1 MRRLGRLLAYLR
13 PYAPAIAAGGV
24 LTLATAVFEGFTFAL
39 IIPFLRTLFGET
51 ALPASGTAVEELLDR
66 VVGSWLTASSAS
78 AAIRNV
84 VIVVLV
90 AVALKN
96 LTAYGA
102 AYLSVVMQEGL
113 VRDLR
118 VAVYRHIQRQDLQF
132 FHRTRGGQL
141 VSRVVADADQARNLV
156 TGVMNSLL
164 INGALIAVYLAIL
177 FSLSWQLSL
186 LSLLLAPVLVLGIR
200 PVLSRLRIQG
210 RRWLEERGELTSVL
224 TETVSGARLVKA
236 HGAEPYE
243 ARRFGTAADRSRKGA
258 LRAQR
263 FALLASPLSE
273 TFGAVVTVLVLTF
286 GTRLAMGPSAAL
298 RPETLI
304 TFLAV
309 TLRLMSPIKS
319 LTQMPTLF
327 ETALVA
333 ADRLFEILDLAP
345 ADDDAADA
353 RPVKGFEHALVY
365 EHVWFAYEEDDWV
378 LRDISFTAERGQ
390 VIAIVGP
397 SGAGKSTLVD
407 LLPRFYDPS
416 RGRITIDGTDLRA
429 FRRASLRQLLGIV
442 SQETVI
448 FNDTVRNNIA
458 YGRDGERDTA
468 AVESAARAANAH
480 EFIVSL
486 PRGYDTMLG
495 ERGARLSG
503 GQRQRIAIAR
513 ALYRDPPVLIFD
525 EATSALDS
533 ESERQVQEAIERLL
547 AGRTVLV
554 IAHRLSTIRHAA
566 EILVLDGG
574 AIVERGRHDE
584 LLTRNGLYARLHAVQ
599 FGPVAAS

>member
-1 MRRLGRLLAYLR
+1 MRRFGRLLVYLR
-13 PYAPAIAAGGV
+13 PYAPAIAAGAA

-51 ALPASGTAVEELLDR
+51 ALPTSGTAVEEVLQR
-66 VVGSWLTASSAS
+66 VVGPWLAAGSPSM
-78 AAIRNV
+78 AIRNV

-113 VRDLR
+113 VRDIR
-118 VAVYRHIQRQDLQF
+118 IAVYRHIQGQDLGF

-141 VSRVVADADQARNLV
+141 VSRVVADADQTRYLV

-177 FSLSWQLSL
+177 FSLSWQLSM
-186 LSLLLAPVLVLGIR
+186 LSLVLAPVLVLGIR
-200 PVLSRLRIQG
+200 PVLSRLRVQG

-243 ARRFGTAADRSRKGA
+243 ARRFDSAADRSRKGA

-273 TFGAVVTVLVLTF
+273 TFGAVVTVLVLTL
-286 GTRLAMGPSAAL
+286 GTRLALEPSAAL

-309 TLRLMSPIKS
+309 TLRLMSPVKS

-333 ADRLFEILDLAP
+333 ADRLFEILDRPP
-345 ADDDAADA
+345 AEHDGPDA
-353 RPVKGFEHALVY
+353 RSVDQFERAIVY
-365 EHVWFAYEEDDWV
+365 DQVWFAYEGDDWV
-378 LRDISFTAERGQ
+378 LHDLSFVAERGQ

-407 LLPRFYDPS
+407 LLPRFYDPR
-416 RGRITIDGTDLRA
+416 RGRITIDGVDLRNIG
-429 FRRASLRQLLGIV
+429 RASLRRLLGIV

-448 FNDTVRNNIA
+448 FNDSVRNNIA
-458 YGRDGERDTA
+458 YGHDGDVSDRTLEA
-468 AVESAARAANAH
+468 AARAANAH
-480 EFIVSL
+480 EFILSL
-486 PRGYDTMLG
+486 PDGYDTMLG

-513 ALYRDPPVLIFD
+513 ALYRDPPILIFD

-533 ESERQVQEAIERLL
+533 ESEQQVQEAIEHLL
-547 AGRTVLV
+547 EGRTVLV
-554 IAHRLSTIRHAA
+554 IAHRLSTIRRAS
-566 EILVLDGG
+566 EILVLHGG
-574 AIVERGRHDE
+574 RIVERGRHDD